1 MKTDSYGAWRNLFFM
16 VCIFFTGILLQSCA
30 GMFYGQ
36 EADKPPIP
44 GIKSIAVLPMDRA
57 VSRPGQEKATCALS
71 DTTVFDTNNIPPEA
85 SSRLS
90 EVLVGLLK
98 DDPIFKP
105 MPEGEC
111 IGFLNAFLK
120 ADIKASQ
127 LRLIQSFGRELGVD
141 AVLYG
146 KLYRFEDR
154 IGSSYSVQ
162 KPASVAFSLHLIRVS
177 DGAILWQYTFDE
189 TQKPLTENLLNTK
202 LYRESGLKWL
212 TADELANYGITNACK
227 ELKRRLP

>member
-1 MKTDSYGAWRNLFFM
+1 MLLT

-36 EADKPPIP
+36 EADKAHLPD
-44 GIKSIAVLPMDRA
+44 IKSIAVLPMDRA
-57 VSRPGQEKATCALS
+57 ASRPGQEKATCALS
-71 DTTVFDTNNIPPEA
+71 DTVFDTNNIPPEA

-90 EVLVGLLK
+90 KVLADLLK
-98 DDPIFKP
+98 GDPRFKQV
-105 MPEGEC
+105 PEGEC

-127 LRLIQSFGRELGVD
+127 LRLIQSFGRELGAE

-146 KLYRFEDR
+146 KLYRFDER
-154 IGSSYSVQ
+154 VGSSYSVQ
-162 KPASVAFSLHLIRVS
+162 KPASVAFTLHLIRVS
-177 DGAILWQYTFDE
+177 DGAILWHYTFDE
-189 TQKPLTENLLNTK
+189 TQKPLTENLLDTK

-212 TADELANYGITNACK
+212 TADAFATYGLTSACK

>member
-1 MKTDSYGAWRNLFFM
+1 MKTAWHNLFCMICLFLAASM
-16 VCIFFTGILLQSCA
+16 LQSCA

-36 EADKPPIP
+36 EAGKPPITD
-44 GIKSIAVLPMDRA
+44 IKSIAVLPMDRA

-71 DTTVFDTNNIPPEA
+71 DTTFDTSNVSPEA
-85 SSRLS
+85 SSRLT
-90 EVLVGLLK
+90 ETLVSLLK

-120 ADIKASQ
+120 ADVKASQ

-177 DGAILWQYTFDE
+177 DGAVLWQYTFDE

-212 TADELANYGITNACK
+212 TADQLASYGLTDACK

>member
-1 MKTDSYGAWRNLFFM
+1 MKTARRGLFLMICLFL
-16 VCIFFTGILLQSCA
+16 TGIILQACA

-36 EADKPPIP
+36 EPDKSPIS

-57 VSRPGQEKATCALS
+57 VSKPGQEKATCALS
-71 DTTVFDTNNIPPEA
+71 DTVFDTSNIPPEI

-90 EVLVGLLK
+90 SVLAGFLK
-98 DDPIFKP
+98 DDPRFKLI
-105 MPEGEC
+105 PEGEC

-127 LRLIQSFGRELGVD
+127 LHLIQSFGRELGVD

-154 IGSSYSVQ
+154 VGSSYSVQ

-212 TADELANYGITNACK
+212 TADELASYGITNACK
-227 ELKRRLP
+227 ELKRRLQ

>member
-1 MKTDSYGAWRNLFFM
+1 MVCLFFA
-16 VCIFFTGILLQSCA
+16 GIMLQACA

-36 EADKPPIP
+36 EAGKPPLTD
-44 GIKSIAVLPMDRA
+44 IKSIAVLPMDRA

-71 DTTVFDTNNIPPEA
+71 DTVFDTNNIPPEV

-90 EVLVGLLK
+90 GMLTGLLK
-98 DDPIFKP
+98 DDPRFKP
-105 MPEGEC
+105 VPEGEC

-177 DGAILWQYTFDE
+177 DGAVLWQYTFDE

-212 TADELANYGITNACK
+212 TADQLANYGLTDAFK

>member
-1 MKTDSYGAWRNLFFM
+1 MVCLFF
-16 VCIFFTGILLQSCA
+16 VGIMLQACA

-36 EADKPPIP
+36 ETDKPLLTD
-44 GIKSIAVLPMDRA
+44 IKSIAVLPMDRA

-71 DTTVFDTNNIPPEA
+71 DTVFDTNNIPPEA

-90 EVLVGLLK
+90 EVLTGLLK
-98 DDPIFKP
+98 DDSRFKFV
-105 MPEGEC
+105 PEGEC

-120 ADIKASQ
+120 ADVKASQ

-154 IGSSYSVQ
+154 IGSSYSVE

-177 DGAILWQYTFDE
+177 DSVVLWQYTFDE
-189 TQKPLTENLLNTK
+189 KQKPLTENLLNTK

-212 TADELANYGITNACK
+212 TADQLANYGLTNALK